1 MLESQCLF
9 TQGCCETVKEVKN
22 GTIIRDGQDLHVLF

>member
-9 TQGCCETVKEVKN
+9 TQRCHETVKEVKN
-22 GTIIRDGQDLHVLF
+22 GTIIRDGKDLHFLF